1 MTQQARP
8 SALLVS
14 PEAPYPVRGGG
25 AVRTASVLEYLGRRY
40 ELDLIA
46 FRQPGAPH
54 PAAVLP
60 PGLIRQLQVI
70 DLPYHAKSG
79 LARLVRNLPRY
90 LRGCPPLVDRF
101 GGFGRTVSGFLRGRN
116 YELAVIEHSWC
127 APYLEQVAPHARRM
141 VLDLHNIESVL
152 YDRWART
159 AGWPLSVALRGY
171 CRASLEVERRWLPGF
186 SLLLAAS
193 PEDSR
198 AVRQIAPGPRC
209 EVYPNTIPLAPQP
222 VQPEENVVIFSGT
235 FDYAPN
241 ISAVR
246 FFRSEIWPLLR
257 ERWPE
262 LRWRLV
268 GLNPEAV
275 KKHVRRDPRIELRGP
290 VEDAIGAIA
299 AARVVVVPLLA
310 GSGTRV
316 KILEAWAAA
325 RAVVSTSLGAE
336 GLPGRDGEHLLLAD
350 TPKAFA
356 GAVSSL
362 LESAQT
368 RRRLGE
374 AGRALYEKHFT
385 WETAWAILERIGI

>member
-1 MTQQARP
+1 MTQQAKP
-8 SALLVS
+8 PALLVS

-25 AVRTASVLEYLGRRY
+25 AVRTASVLEYLSRRY

-54 PAAVLP
+54 PASILP
-60 PGLIRQLQVI
+60 PGLVRQLQVI

-79 LARLVRNLPRY
+79 FARLVRNLPRY

-101 GGFGRTVSGFLRGRN
+101 GGFGCAVSDFLRGRN
-116 YELAVIEHSWC
+116 YEVAVIEHSWC
-127 APYLEQVAPHARRM
+127 APYLEEVAPHARRV
-141 VLDLHNIESVL
+141 VLDLHNVESVL

-159 AGWPLSVALRGY
+159 AGWPLSAALRRY

-198 AVRQIAPGPRC
+198 AVQQIAPGRRC
-209 EVYPNTIPLAPQP
+209 EVYPNTIPRVPQP
-222 VQPEENVVIFSGT
+222 VQSEENVVIFSGT

-246 FFRSEIWPLLR
+246 FFQSEIWPLLR
-257 ERWPE
+257 ERWPD

-275 KKHVRRDPRIELRGP
+275 RKYVRQDPRIELWGP
-290 VEDAIGAIA
+290 VEDAVRAIA

-316 KILEAWAAA
+316 KILEAWAAG

-350 TPKAFA
+350 RPEAFA
-356 GAVSSL
+356 RAVSSL
-362 LESAQT
+362 LESAET
-368 RRRLGE
+368 GRRLGG

-385 WETAWAILERIGI
+385 WETAWAILERIGV